1 MSRAGEVPTAGK
13 STLLLLKTLCPLP
26 QLTSANTPPSNPNSL
41 LSQALDSDWQEKK
54 SSTYSITTKVPG
66 AQVHC
71 QKKALKLIK
80 MGEESGYSW
89 FCWRRSPATYSAAPK
104 IEVEPELNPSPLQL
118 QSPLQRASGTVLVEL
133 VELPIGPFSISTSD
147 INNNN
152 NNNGEE
158 LSNGPTSHHTSYSP
172 STSAGPRLPSTSISS
187 SMSSISSSSLPPYS
201 ELVKELGAL

>member
-1 MSRAGEVPTAGK
+1 MGS
-13 STLLLLKTLCPLP
+13 
-26 QLTSANTPPSNPNSL
+26 SL

-66 AQVHC
+66 AQDHC
-71 QKKALKLIK
+71 QKEALKLIE

-152 NNNGEE
+152 NNNNGEE
-158 LSNGPTSHHTSYSP
+158 LSNGPTSHHTSYSS